1 MRHVLYLHMVEI
13 EIQLTLACSR
23 YNEISCKSIGLQM
36 HTNLDAKHMH
46 MLYMYG
52 TYLFK

>member
-1 MRHVLYLHMVEI
+1 MVEI
-13 EIQLTLACSR
+13 EIYIRLTCSR
-23 YNEISCKSIGLQM
+23 YNEIACKSIGLQT
-36 HTNLDAKHMH
+36 HTNLNAKHMH